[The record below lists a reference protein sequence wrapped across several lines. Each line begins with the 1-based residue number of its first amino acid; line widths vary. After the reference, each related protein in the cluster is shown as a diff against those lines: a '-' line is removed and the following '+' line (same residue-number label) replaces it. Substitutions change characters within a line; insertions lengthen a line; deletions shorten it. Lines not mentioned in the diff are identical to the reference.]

1 MPNKVLIAS
10 QASNRKAMCAIKL
23 CGNVKLQSRHIPLFS
38 LCENAPL
45 VKINYSYEK
54 RQRELAKKKQQDE
67 KLAKKKSTR
76 EPPQPPNGERD
87 PSTGRQ

>member
-1 MPNKVLIAS
+1 MPNKVFIAS
-10 QASNRKAMCAIKL
+10 QASNRKNNARQTL
-23 CGNVKLQSRHIPLFS
+23 SGHVKPQSKNISLFP

-67 KLAKKKSTR
+67 KLAKKKATR
-76 EPPQPPNGERD
+76 EPTQPPSGERD

>member
-1 MPNKVLIAS
+1 
-10 QASNRKAMCAIKL
+10 
-23 CGNVKLQSRHIPLFS
+23 
-38 LCENAPL
+38 L